1 MVRPIPERY
10 GSVTP
15 YLVVRDAASAVDFYK
30 QALGAEILFRLP
42 GPDGKG
48 LLHAELRIGDS
59 IVLLGEESIEANY
72 LSPLSLGGVA
82 ITLMIYCADTDAAFA
97 RAIAA
102 GCKAEQQPSD
112 MFWGDRFAQI
122 KDPYGHIWSFATH
135 VRDVTETEM
144 REALEKMSREGE

>member
-15 YLVVRDAASAVDFYK
+15 HLVVRDAARAAEFYK

-42 GPDGKG
+42 GLDGKT

-59 IVLLGEESIEANY
+59 IVLLGEESIEAQY
-72 LSPLSLGGVA
+72 LSPLSLGGA
-82 ITLMIYCADTDAAFA
+82 SITLTLYCADTDTAFSQA
-97 RAIAA
+97 VAA
-102 GCKAEQQPSD
+102 GGVALQQPSD

-135 VRDVTETEM
+135 VRDVTQTEM
-144 REALEKMSREGE
+144 REALQRMSKQEE